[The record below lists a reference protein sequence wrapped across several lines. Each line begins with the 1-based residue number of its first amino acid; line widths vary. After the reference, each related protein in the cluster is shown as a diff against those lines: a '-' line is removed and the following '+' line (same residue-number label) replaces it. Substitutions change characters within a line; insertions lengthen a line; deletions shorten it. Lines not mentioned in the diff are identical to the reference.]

1 MRDCVF
7 HWGNGKNTW
16 CLALVGTDG
25 PQASSGA
32 GGNFN
37 GERWQEEASVVGP
50 ARRGNTP
57 GRGSGGG
64 EVVIKFGPF
73 HGLTYFL
80 V

>member
-1 MRDCVF
+1 MGR
-7 HWGNGKNTW
+7 K
-16 CLALVGTDG
+16 
-25 PQASSGA
+25 QAASGA

-64 EVVIKFGPF
+64 EVVIKFGPRPSLPCLKIF
-73 HGLTYFL
+73 Y
-80 V
+80 